1 MVMTNCHNRVN
12 FSKRLTYLMLTLLAS
27 FTESRY
33 ANLSQ
38 AWATEKKNRFRHLDI
53 SKGWAT
59 EKVIV

>member
-1 MVMTNCHNRVN
+1 MTNCHNRVN

-38 AWATEKKNRFRHLDI
+38 AWATEKKTDLGILTYQRAGQL
-53 SKGWAT
+53 K
-59 EKVIV
+59 K